1 IMDEQRDDNC
11 TAAEVMFVNF
21 LVEHNISF
29 NTADHSTTLVK
40 NMFYGSKVG
49 KNFCG
54 RTKSTYVL
62 KNALAPHVRDPLLAN
77 LYGLFSLIVDES
89 TDRGDDKQLAMV
101 VKYYDENQL
110 RVETKFYRL
119 RIVNSAIGENLF
131 KAVKD
136 AFQGDNIKWENVMG
150 LGTDGAENMIGK
162 NNSLISRIK
171 EKQPHLYTL
180 HCVCHVN
187 HICVSDAHKKLPN
200 YLDNFFV
207 ELFWHFHHSEVLKG
221 YQEFTDTVIHKILKP
236 CSARWLQL
244 EACTNRTLDQRD
256 ALLAYFRS
264 HRMRKTKKIQKLRA
278 WFEDPLTRLHLMFL
292 SAILPLFTKFNVM
305 FQAKQPNIHRLTQE
319 MNQFLRNFL
328 SRFVKQSVVSSTVR
342 PQDVNYTIIDNQK
355 PDCDFFIGL
364 LTRAL
369 VDQLINDGSL
379 SREEEKKFYS
389 DVRNFYMARTKNL
402 IKKLPLDDQV
412 LKDAE
417 MLRPSR
423 KDILQTAMRLAKR
436 FPNII
441 QEGQLEQLQEE
452 CFSYE
457 CDTDLPDDEDNIEKY
472 WGLVGKLT
480 DISSDKKY
488 PILTKL
494 AKAILVLLHSSADV
508 ERLFSSQMTL
518 VKTQLRNRLNNDTL
532 EDILYLITNHCCYET
547 KPCAKL
553 LKKAKPATY
562 DYLKQLQ
569 NSEY

>member
-1 IMDEQRDDNC
+1 MLC
-11 TAAEVMFVNF
+11 W
-21 LVEHNISF
+21 HIS
-29 NTADHSTTLVK
+29 DH
-40 NMFYGSKVG
+40 M
-49 KNFCG
+49 
-54 RTKSTYVL
+54 
-62 KNALAPHVRDPLLAN
+62 
-77 LYGLFSLIVDES
+77 
-89 TDRGDDKQLAMV
+89 
-101 VKYYDENQL
+101 
-110 RVETKFYRL
+110 
-119 RIVNSAIGENLF
+119 
-131 KAVKD
+131 
-136 AFQGDNIKWENVMG
+136 
-150 LGTDGAENMIGK
+150 
-162 NNSLISRIK
+162 
-171 EKQPHLYTL
+171 
-180 HCVCHVN
+180 
-187 HICVSDAHKKLPN
+187 
-200 YLDNFFV
+200 
-207 ELFWHFHHSEVLKG
+207 
-221 YQEFTDTVIHKILKP
+221 
-236 CSARWLQL
+236 
-244 EACTNRTLDQRD
+244 
-256 ALLAYFRS
+256 
-264 HRMRKTKKIQKLRA
+264 RMRKTKKIQKLRA

-508 ERLFSSQMTL
+508 ERLFS
-518 VKTQLRNRLNNDTL
+518 
-532 EDILYLITNHCCYET
+532 
-547 KPCAKL
+547 
-553 LKKAKPATY
+553 PAP
-562 DYLKQLQ
+562 
-569 NSEY
+569 